1 MSATDNRI
9 NVQTPGGGN
18 AITDVPF
25 LDLQAQ
31 YATLRDE
38 IIEAIVSV
46 ADSTRYALGPAVT
59 DFEER
64 FADYVGT
71 DHCVA
76 VNSGTSALHLAL
88 ITAGV
93 GPGDEVITVPMTF
106 IATTWAVSYVGATPV
121 FVDIDPITHTMDPE
135 QVEARIRPRT
145 KAILPVHLYG
155 QPADLEPLLEIGK
168 RYDIPVI
175 EDAAQAHGA
184 AYRNRPAGSFGL
196 LGCFSF
202 YPGKNLGAAGEGGA
216 VVTNDDAITERL
228 RALRDHAQSTRYHHE
243 ELGFNYR
250 MDAVQG
256 AVLGVKL
263 RHLDSWIKARR
274 ANAELYGELLHD
286 LPVQLPVEAADREH
300 AWHLYVL
307 LHPERD
313 RLQTELAAVGISTGL
328 HYPIP
333 VHLQRAYAHLRH
345 RAGDFPVAE
354 RVASECLSLPMYAE
368 LTAEQQEAVVWA
380 LSDALG
386 ESTRSGGQP
395 SQGT

>member
-1 MSATDNRI
+1 MKSVRTE
-9 NVQTPGGGN
+9 
-18 AITDVPF
+18 VPF
-25 LDLQAQ
+25 IDLQAQ
-31 YATLRDE
+31 YGSLRDE
-38 IIEAIVSV
+38 IIDAITLV
-46 ADSTRYALGPAVT
+46 ADSTRYALGPEVT
-59 DFEER
+59 NFEQR

-71 DHCVA
+71 SQCVA

-121 FVDIDPITHTMDPE
+121 FVDLEPVTLTMDPE
-135 QVEARIRPRT
+135 QVEARITPRT

-155 QPADLEPLLEIGK
+155 QPADLTPLLDIGR

-184 AYRNRPAGSFGL
+184 RYQDQLAGSLGL

-216 VVTNDDAITERL
+216 IVTNDDAIAERL

-250 MDAVQG
+250 MDAMQG

-263 RHLDSWIKARR
+263 RHLDSWITARR
-274 ANAELYGELLHD
+274 ANAARYGELLHD
-286 LPVQLPVEAADREH
+286 LPIQLPREAADREH
-300 AWHLYVL
+300 VWHLYVL

-313 RLQTELAAVGISTGL
+313 RLQAELEAAGISTGL

-333 VHLQRAYAHLRH
+333 VHLQRAYAHLGH
-345 RAGDFPVAE
+345 QAGEFPIAE
-354 RVASECLSLPMYAE
+354 RVAAECLSLPMYPE
-368 LTAEQQEAVVWA
+368 LTAIQQEAVATA
-380 LSDALG
+380 LT
-386 ESTRSGGQP
+386 ESHLL
-395 SQGT
+395 